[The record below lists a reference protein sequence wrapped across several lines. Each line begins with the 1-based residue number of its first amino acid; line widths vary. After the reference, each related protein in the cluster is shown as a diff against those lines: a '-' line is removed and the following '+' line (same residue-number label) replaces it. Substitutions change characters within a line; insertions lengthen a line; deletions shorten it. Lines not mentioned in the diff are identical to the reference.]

1 MTLYE
6 ILQNEQRPTLF
17 SRSQEQLYY
26 NENSYRLN
34 ELESFH
40 YLMNPTDSF
49 GVVCGNVI
57 LRALENKATIE
68 RLLKAYEKN
77 KDDISL
83 PFADYMQNGMA
94 NLPYLDWHEEKNYVP
109 VFPSSIA
116 ALYAKDFQKLRE
128 APYSAIVKDYE
139 DMMIDPFDYY
149 GYSVFVSYFTSL
161 VLVRQ
166 NENCAALYDFDASCL
181 YFVNDEGRLDAKLC
195 LFDRDISHPVLTHLM
210 PRLSK
215 VAERY
220 FANDREGMLKALQEG
235 NLISAHLIEKIHHRD
250 QKMIRQREK
259 RIPE

>member
-1 MTLYE
+1 MKA
-6 ILQNEQRPTLF
+6 
-17 SRSQEQLYY
+17 
-26 NENSYRLN
+26 
-34 ELESFH
+34 
-40 YLMNPTDSF
+40 
-49 GVVCGNVI
+49 
-57 LRALENKATIE
+57 AL
-68 RLLKAYEKN
+68 
-77 KDDISL
+77 S
-83 PFADYMQNGMA
+83 
-94 NLPYLDWHEEKNYVP
+94 
-109 VFPSSIA
+109 FPSSIA

>member
-6 ILQNEQRPTLF
+6 ILQNEQRPTVF
-17 SRSQEQLYY
+17 SHGPEQLYY

-49 GVVCGNVI
+49 GIVCGNVI

-68 RLLKAYEKN
+68 RLLKTYEKG
-77 KDDISL
+77 KAEIAVSL
-83 PFADYMQNGMA
+83 SNFMRDGMA
-94 NLPYLDWHEEKNYVP
+94 NLPYLDWHDEKIYVP

-116 ALYAKDFQKLRE
+116 ALYTKDFQKLLE

-149 GYSVFVSYFTSL
+149 GYSAFISYFTSL
-161 VLVRQ
+161 VLVRKT
-166 NENCAALYDFDASCL
+166 EECAALYDFDASCL

-195 LFDRDISHPVLTHLM
+195 LFDRGIERPILTHLM
-210 PRLSK
+210 PRLAK
-215 VAERY
+215 VADRY
-220 FANDREGMLKALQEG
+220 FANDREGMLQALQEG
-235 NLISAHLIEKIHHRD
+235 NLISAHLIEKIHAKD
-250 QKMIRQREK
+250 AKAARQREK
-259 RIPE
+259 RIPQ